1 MKNSKKSSAVLLEV
15 ILIAV
20 CILMFYPVIMMVLV
34 SLKDNSLLAAEPL
47 SLKTSFA
54 FQNYVT
60 AIKGMDYGRALYNS
74 TVLTASSAVLTT
86 FLGACAAYAITRGR
100 KGKRFFRIVNALFLI
115 GLALPQQVA
124 MVPLVLWMQKLGVAN
139 TLFGLIL
146 AFIGANAAYGVFFF
160 SGFVN
165 SVPVTLEEAA
175 YIDGASPM
183 VTFMKIMLPLLK
195 PPMVTLLIVIALR
208 VWNNFMYPLILLQG
222 KNSRTLPL
230 TIFFFKGDLSIQW
243 NILFAATTLVIL
255 PLMIVYFILQ
265 KQIISGMLSGSV
277 KG

>member
-1 MKNSKKSSAVLLEV
+1 MKKSKKSSAVLLEV